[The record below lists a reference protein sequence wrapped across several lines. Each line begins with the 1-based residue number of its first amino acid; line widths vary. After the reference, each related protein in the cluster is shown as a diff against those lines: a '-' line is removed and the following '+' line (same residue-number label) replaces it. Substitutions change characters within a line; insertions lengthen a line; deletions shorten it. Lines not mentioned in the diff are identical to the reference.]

1 METLDDNIKLLS
13 HATFIVRRSASDG
26 IERELKRNIS
36 KVLSLLEATNDS
48 NIEIIIQILSNFDVN
63 VLIEQI
69 QAGFVTE
76 AGLQALNVIQLSYN
90 NLQSRR

>member
-1 METLDDNIKLLS
+1 METLDENIKLLS

-26 IERELKRNIS
+26 IERELKRDNS

-48 NIEIIIQILSNFDVN
+48 NIEIIIQILSHFDVN

-69 QAGFVTE
+69 QAGFITE
-76 AGLQALNVIQLSYN
+76 AGLEALKVVSISYKI
-90 NLQSRR
+90 

>member
-26 IERELKRNIS
+26 IERELKRDNS
-36 KVLSLLEATNDS
+36 KILSLLEATNDS
-48 NIEIIIQILSNFDVN
+48 NIEIIIQILSHFDVN

-69 QAGFVTE
+69 QTGFITE
-76 AGLQALNVIQLSYN
+76 AGLQALNVVSIYYKL
-90 NLQSRR
+90 

>member
-26 IERELKRNIS
+26 IERELKRDNS
-36 KVLSLLEATNDS
+36 KILSLLEATNDS
-48 NIEIIIQILSNFDVN
+48 NIEIIIQILSHFDVN

-69 QAGFVTE
+69 QAGFITE
-76 AGLQALNVIQLSYN
+76 AGLQTLKVVSISYR
-90 NLQSRR
+90 Q

>member
-1 METLDDNIKLLS
+1 METLDENIKLLS

-26 IERELKRNIS
+26 IERELKRDNS

-48 NIEIIIQILSNFDVN
+48 NIEIIIQILAHFDVN

-69 QAGFVTE
+69 QAGFITE
-76 AGLQALNVIQLSYN
+76 AGLEALKVVSISYKI
-90 NLQSRR
+90 

>member
-1 METLDDNIKLLS
+1 METLDENIKLLS

-26 IERELKRNIS
+26 IERELKRDNS

-48 NIEIIIQILSNFDVN
+48 NIEIIIQILAHFDVN

-69 QAGFVTE
+69 QAGFITE
-76 AGLQALNVIQLSYN
+76 AGLEALKVVSISYR
-90 NLQSRR
+90 L

>member
-26 IERELKRNIS
+26 IERELKRDNS
-36 KVLSLLEATNDS
+36 KILSLLEATNDS
-48 NIEIIIQILSNFDVN
+48 NIEIIIQILSHFDVN

-69 QAGFVTE
+69 QAGFITE
-76 AGLQALNVIQLSYN
+76 AGLQALKVVSISYR
-90 NLQSRR
+90 L

>member
-1 METLDDNIKLLS
+1 METLDENIKLLS

-26 IERELKRNIS
+26 IERELKRDNS

-48 NIEIIIQILSNFDVN
+48 NIEIIIQILSHFDVN

-69 QAGFVTE
+69 QAGFITE
-76 AGLQALNVIQLSYN
+76 AGLQALKVVSISYRLN
-90 NLQSRR
+90 K

>member
-13 HATFIVRRSASDG
+13 HATLIVRRSASDG
-26 IERELKRNIS
+26 IERELKRDNS

-48 NIEIIIQILSNFDVN
+48 NIEIIIQILSHFDVN

-69 QAGFVTE
+69 QTGFITE
-76 AGLQALNVIQLSYN
+76 AGLQALNVVSIYYKL
-90 NLQSRR
+90 

>member
-26 IERELKRNIS
+26 IERELKRDNS

-48 NIEIIIQILSNFDVN
+48 NIEIIIQILSHFDVN

-69 QAGFVTE
+69 QAGFITE
-76 AGLQALNVIQLSYN
+76 AGLEALKVVSISYR
-90 NLQSRR
+90 L

>member
-1 METLDDNIKLLS
+1 METLDENIKLLS

-26 IERELKRNIS
+26 IERELKRDNS

-48 NIEIIIQILSNFDVN
+48 NIEIIIQILSHFDVN

-69 QAGFVTE
+69 QAGFITE
-76 AGLQALNVIQLSYN
+76 AGLEALKVVSISY
-90 NLQSRR
+90 RI

>member
-1 METLDDNIKLLS
+1 METLDENIKLLS

-26 IERELKRNIS
+26 IERELKRDNS

-48 NIEIIIQILSNFDVN
+48 NIEIIIQILSHFDVN

-69 QAGFVTE
+69 QAGFITE
-76 AGLQALNVIQLSYN
+76 AGLEALKVVSISYR
-90 NLQSRR
+90 L

>member
-26 IERELKRNIS
+26 IERELKRDNS

-48 NIEIIIQILSNFDVN
+48 NIEIIIQILSHFDVN

-69 QAGFVTE
+69 QTGFITE
-76 AGLQALNVIQLSYN
+76 AGLQALNVVSIYYKL
-90 NLQSRR
+90 